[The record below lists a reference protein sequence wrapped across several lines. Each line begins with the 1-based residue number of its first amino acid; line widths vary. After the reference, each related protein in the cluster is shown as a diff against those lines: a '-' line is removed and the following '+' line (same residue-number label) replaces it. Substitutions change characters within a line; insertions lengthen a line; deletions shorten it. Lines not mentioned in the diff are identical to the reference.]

1 MNVVD
6 RIMKRIAKFSVI
18 IIFMLLYS
26 YKALGQDT
34 FSIYAENI
42 RMHSPFITS
51 LDSNVLFCATYTYS
65 NESIR
70 YKHKETCSCIR
81 TRIDLLEWQ
90 ISRFSDTATYKKA
103 NYIIIW
109 DKLFVM
115 NYILPLFKKAEYREP
130 IEYTLSHS
138 DDSTF
143 TAEKV
148 IDFEN
153 KVIVNDKM
161 YYYPLKIKK
170 GICVFTNTE
179 WIKSVIPLSSWIY
192 NSPCY
197 NVKESEQVILLIPI
211 LESKE

>member
-18 IIFMLLYS
+18 IIFMLLCS
-26 YKALGQDT
+26 YKALGQEG
-34 FSIYAENI
+34 SIYVDNI
-42 RMHSPFITS
+42 RMYPPYISS

-65 NESIR
+65 YESMK
-70 YKHKETCSCIR
+70 YKKKKTCHCAA
-81 TRIDLLEWQ
+81 TRRDFLEWE
-90 ISRFSDTATYKKA
+90 IDRHLCTSSYKRE

-109 DKLFVM
+109 DKSFVM
-115 NYILPLFKKAEYREP
+115 NYILPLFTKAEYREP
-130 IEYTLSHS
+130 IEYTITHS
-138 DDSTF
+138 NDSTF

-148 IDFEN
+148 IDYES
-153 KVIVNDKM
+153 KVIINDKM

-170 GICVFTNTE
+170 GIMVFTTTK
-179 WIKSVIPLSSWIY
+179 WIQSVIPQSSWIY

>member
-6 RIMKRIAKFSVI
+6 KIMKKTIKFSTI

-26 YKALGQDT
+26 YKALGQEG
-34 FSIYAENI
+34 SIYVDNI
-42 RMHSPFITS
+42 RIYPPYISS

-65 NESIR
+65 NKSTR
-70 YKHKETCSCIR
+70 YKYKETCSCIR
-81 TRIDLLEWQ
+81 TRRDLLEWE
-90 ISRFSDTATYKKA
+90 IEIHSYTSSIKTA

-153 KVIVNDKM
+153 KVIINDKM

>member
-1 MNVVD
+1 
-6 RIMKRIAKFSVI
+6 MKKTTKFSAI
-18 IIFMLLYS
+18 IIFMLLCS
-26 YKALGQDT
+26 YKALGQEG
-34 FSIYAENI
+34 SIYVDNI
-42 RMHSPFITS
+42 RIYHPYISS
-51 LDSNVLFCATYTYS
+51 LDSHLLFCATYTYS
-65 NESIR
+65 NKSTR
-70 YKHKETCSCIR
+70 YKPKETCSCVK
-81 TRIDLLEWQ
+81 TRIGLLEWQ
-90 ISRFSDTATYKKA
+90 IDRHSYTSSLKTA

-109 DKLFVM
+109 DKSFVM

-153 KVIVNDKM
+153 KVIINDKM

-170 GICVFTNTE
+170 GICVFTSTE
-179 WIKSVIPLSSWIY
+179 WIKSVIPLSSRIY

-197 NVKESEQVILLIPI
+197 DVKESEQVILLIPI